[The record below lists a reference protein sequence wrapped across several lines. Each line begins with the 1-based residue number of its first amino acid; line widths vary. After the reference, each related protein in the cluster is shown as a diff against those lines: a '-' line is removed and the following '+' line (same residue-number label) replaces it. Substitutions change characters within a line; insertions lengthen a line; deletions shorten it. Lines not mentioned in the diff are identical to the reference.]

1 MNTTMPSDRY
11 ERLDTARWLAA
22 MAVVL
27 LHCASQGLADE
38 AAHGSFAWTMAN
50 LYDAAM
56 RWCVPVFVMIS
67 GALLLHPRPAEPLRL
82 FYRKRMTRIVLP
94 LAIWTLFYIIWRA
107 ASARIDGDHV
117 PWTVWLGAI
126 AAGKPYYHLW
136 YLYMLVGLYLVTPF
150 VRRAYWAV
158 SERVR
163 LTAVTVVLVLAMIQ
177 AAWRDGAEHSGFFLT
192 WFAPFLGYFVLGR
205 LMFDGHV
212 RLRHAALLLAA
223 SILGTAVGIYAMSS
237 PSSFQTYFYSNFSV
251 TVPVM
256 SVAVYYLILHGPRLP
271 RLAALVPLTFGI
283 YLIHPAIIDLLM
295 RAGFYQPGSGDA
307 WVIPVLA
314 CVVFILSAGIVW
326 LMRQHRMTARLV

>member
-67 GALLLHPRPAEPLRL
+67 GALLLDPKPAEPLRV

-94 LAIWTLFYIIWRA
+94 LVIWTLFYIVWRA
-107 ASARIDGDHV
+107 TTARIDGDEV
-117 PWTVWLGAI
+117 PWTVWFSTI

-136 YLYMLVGLYLVTPF
+136 YLYMLVGLYAVTPF

-158 SERVR
+158 SERTR
-163 LTAVTVVLVLAMIQ
+163 LAAVWIILSLAMIQ
-177 AAWRDGAEHSGFFLT
+177 VALRDGVEHSGVFLA

-212 RLRHAALLLAA
+212 RLRHAVLMLVA
-223 SILGTAVGIYAMSS
+223 SILGTAIGIYAMSS
-237 PSSFQTYFYSNFSV
+237 PSSFDTYFYSNFSV

-256 SVAVYYLILHGPRLP
+256 SIAVYYLILNGPKLPRLP
-271 RLAALVPLTFGI
+271 GLVPLTFGI
-283 YLIHPAIIDLLM
+283 YLVHPAVIDLLM
-295 RAGFYQPGSGDA
+295 RAGIYQPGRGDI
-307 WVIPVLA
+307 WIIPLLA
-314 CVVFILSAGIVW
+314 CVVFLMSAGIVW
-326 LMRQHRMTARLV
+326 LLRSHRLTARLV

>member
-1 MNTTMPSDRY
+1 MNTTTASDRY

-38 AAHGSFAWTMAN
+38 TAHGSFGWTVAN

-67 GALLLHPRPAEPLRL
+67 GALLLDPRPAEPLRV
-82 FYRKRMTRIVLP
+82 FYGKRMARIVLP
-94 LAIWTLFYIIWRA
+94 LVIWTLFYIVWRA
-107 ASARIDGDHV
+107 ATARIDGDQV
-117 PWTVWLGAI
+117 PWTVWMSAI

-150 VRRAYWAV
+150 VRRGYWAV
-158 SERVR
+158 SERIR
-163 LTAVTVVLVLAMIQ
+163 LAAVGVILSLAMIQ
-177 AAWRDGAEHSGFFLT
+177 TAWQEGVEHSGLFLT
-192 WFAPFLGYFVLGR
+192 WFAPFLGYFVAGR

-223 SILGTAVGIYAMSS
+223 SILGTAIGIHAMSS
-237 PSSFQTYFYSNFSV
+237 PSSFDTYFYSNFSV

-256 SVAVYYLILHGPRLP
+256 SLAVYYLILHGPKLP
-271 RLAALVPLTFGI
+271 RLPGLVSLTFGI
-283 YLIHPAIIDLLM
+283 YLIHPAIIDLVM
-295 RAGFYQPGSGDA
+295 RAGFYQPGRGDV

-314 CVVFILSAGIVW
+314 CAVFLLSACIAW
-326 LMRQHRMTARLV
+326 LLRRHRLTARLV